1 MAVNKTVYQGRLT
14 KQPELKTT
22 QSGINHMDFT
32 LAWNKK
38 YKEQEKKCFL
48 PCKAWRYDAEFINRT
63 FCKGQEMVVVG
74 ELGTEEWTD
83 NDGNKRSRIVLNVEE
98 VNFAGDKKQDTGA
111 AQTAANAP
119 APATSAPAGGGFVE
133 VPDSELP
140 F

>member
-1 MAVNKTVYQGRLT
+1 MAVNKTIYQGRLT
-14 KQPELKTT
+14 KYPELKTT

-48 PCKAWRYDAEFINRT
+48 PCKAWRYDAEFINRN
-63 FCKGQEMVVVG
+63 FGKGQEMVVVG

-98 VNFAGDKKQDTGA
+98 VNFAGGSKQDSQQSTA
-111 AQTAANAP
+111 QPSQTAQADPN
-119 APATSAPAGGGFVE
+119 GGTFVE
-133 VPDSELP
+133 VPPEDLP

>member
-1 MAVNKTVYQGRLT
+1 MAVNKTIYQGRLT

-48 PCKAWRYDAEFINRT
+48 PCKAWRYDAEFINKN
-63 FCKGQEMVVVG
+63 FGKGQEMVVVG

-98 VNFAGDKKQDTGA
+98 VNFAGGSKQDSQQSTSQPSQP
-111 AQTAANAP
+111 AQADPNGG
-119 APATSAPAGGGFVE
+119 TSIE
-133 VPDSELP
+133 VPEGDLP